1 MAATYPL
8 VGKWTSRTSNCKSS
22 LRTLATFLARFT
34 PRSLASCSPNAAC
47 VERKSDSRFGYCN
60 RSIAV
65 QLASLRTSLAGTVA
79 EFRSNT
85 TPMLLLGL
93 QAHAA
98 GASRRARDARRYLG
112 KVGQQPFIS
121 KPRLDAVLDVSAGRP
136 ALASTLQTIGLAG
149 IAAR

>member
-1 MAATYPL
+1 
-8 VGKWTSRTSNCKSS
+8 
-22 LRTLATFLARFT
+22 
-34 PRSLASCSPNAAC
+34 
-47 VERKSDSRFGYCN
+47 
-60 RSIAV
+60 
-65 QLASLRTSLAGTVA
+65 LRTSLAGTVA